1 MNTVIE
7 VRNGG
12 DSHMTARL
20 VSALGFSGLKM
31 HLAGTCGCS
40 TGKLVDP
47 CMEAEKELS
56 RTGTVLS
63 KHCSVD
69 TMEGLLHL
77 GEASGADLI
86 ISALPEP
93 ATELDRMRLAKLVHH
108 AGRSVLV
115 NRSEPSLQP
124 VLELTL
130 AVRHSPYAHR
140 CVRSLLRMQPK
151 GLKRVNLVSSFEPR
165 SVREPG
171 EQPAIK
177 DGRLSERTLLE
188 LNSSL
193 AEMIQ
198 SYGYTCESRVVVAPF
213 EDAIRTMGR
222 RLPSDI
228 IAVAS
233 HEKCL
238 VDWNEPVFR
247 AMVDLGKPMLFL
259 KP

>member
-1 MNTVIE
+1 
-7 VRNGG
+7 
-12 DSHMTARL
+12 MTARL

-47 CMEAEKELS
+47 CMEAEKELR

-86 ISALPEP
+86 ISALPDP
-93 ATELDRMRLAKLVHH
+93 AAELDRMRLAKLVHH

-115 NRSEPSLQP
+115 NRSEPPLQP

-140 CVRSLLRMQPK
+140 CVRSLMRMQPK

-171 EQPAIK
+171 DLPAIK

-228 IAVAS
+228 IAVAN

>member
-1 MNTVIE
+1 
-7 VRNGG
+7 
-12 DSHMTARL
+12 MTARL

-40 TGKLVDP
+40 QGTSANP
-47 CMEAEKELS
+47 CMEVEKELS
-56 RTGTVLS
+56 RNGTVLS
-63 KHCSVD
+63 KHCSVN

-86 ISALPEP
+86 ITTMPDP
-93 ATELDRMRLAKLVHH
+93 ATELDRMRLAKLVHQ

-115 NRSEPSLQP
+115 TRSEAPEQTF
-124 VLELTL
+124 LELTL

-140 CVRSLLRMQPK
+140 CVRSLLRMQSR
-151 GLKRVNLVSSFEPR
+151 GLKRINLVSSFEPR

-171 EQPAIK
+171 ESVSPK

-198 SYGYTCESRVVVAPF
+198 AYGYNCDSRVVVAPF

-222 RLPSDI
+222 RLSSDI

-233 HEKCL
+233 HEKSHI
-238 VDWNEPVFR
+238 DWNDPVFR
-247 AMVDLGKPMLFL
+247 AMIDLGKPMLFL